1 MSVVANVVCDLFDDN
16 VVSSLDII
24 FRIEELEC
32 LSSDCNITEDEITE
46 LCALKAFESKYDF
59 VTEWQ
64 YGADFIAEE
73 YFTEYVKDMLE
84 GCGTIPRDLPDYVA
98 IDWEETADN
107 LKVDYTDAE
116 FNGVSYY
123 VLSV

>member
-1 MSVVANVVCDLFDDN
+1 MSVIANVITDIFDTN

-24 FRIEELEC
+24 ARIEELKDRDDLDDNE
-32 LSSDCNITEDEITE
+32 SAE
-46 LCALKAFESKYDF
+46 LAALQKFESKYDY
-59 VTEWQ
+59 VDDWN
-64 YGADFIAEE
+64 YGAHFIAEE

-107 LKVDYTDAE
+107 IRCDYADAE

>member
-1 MSVVANVVCDLFDDN
+1 MSVIANQPSIVFDDN
-16 VVSSLDII
+16 VVSSMDII
-24 FRIEELEC
+24 ARIEELKEQGD
-32 LSSDCNITEDEITE
+32 LDDNEKAE
-46 LCALKAFESKYDF
+46 LAALQKFESDYDY
-59 VTEWQ
+59 VTDWH

-98 IDWEETADN
+98 IDWEKTADN
-107 LKVDYTDAE
+107 LKCDYADVE
-116 FNGVSYY
+116 FNGGSYY

>member
-1 MSVVANVVCDLFDDN
+1 MSVTTNVFDDN
-16 VVSSLDII
+16 VVSSMDII
-24 FRIEELEC
+24 ARIEDLEC

-46 LCALKAFESKYDF
+46 LCALKAFESKYDY
-59 VTEWQ
+59 VTEWA

-73 YFTEYVKDMLE
+73 YFAEYVKDMLE

-107 LKVDYTDAE
+107 LKCDYVDAE
-116 FNGVSYY
+116 FNGISYY
-123 VLSV
+123 VLAV

>member
-1 MSVVANVVCDLFDDN
+1 
-16 VVSSLDII
+16 
-24 FRIEELEC
+24 
-32 LSSDCNITEDEITE
+32 
-46 LCALKAFESKYDF
+46 
-59 VTEWQ
+59 
-64 YGADFIAEE
+64 
-73 YFTEYVKDMLE
+73 MLE